1 MFDPKTVSLG
11 IAPIGWCNDDMPEL
25 GAENTFQQTVSE
37 MALAGFTGCEI
48 GNKYPTDPAEL
59 KKALDLRGMRIA
71 SRWYSSFI
79 LTRSMEEEEKDF
91 IANLDFLEA
100 VGANHINVS
109 EQSYSIQGKVDVPIL
124 TGGHKHVMNDEEWD
138 RFCKGLNRLGQI
150 ASERGFKLC
159 FHHHMG
165 TVVQTSEETDRMMSN
180 TDPRYVFLCYDTG
193 HFTFAGEDPLA
204 MLKKYVDRV
213 GHVHLKDMRLPVV
226 EEARKNNWSFLQSV
240 RNGAFTVPGDGN
252 VDFDPVFKVLSDA
265 DYQGWLLVEAEQDP
279 AKANPLEYAIKGRTY
294 IRERWEDPGPPH
306 RVSIPLFDI
315 KQEMFPMTYF
325 NKNKELKRG
334 YNAYID
340 ESTNYMGTLMNV
352 GLLVMEDGDTYTYE
366 SADREVAILLFEG
379 KVTYEYAGKTVEADR
394 PNCFH
399 HEAYCL
405 LAPKGTKI
413 TLTAHSHSELYMQDT
428 LNEKDYEPV
437 MYTPETVQT
446 QHAGSK
452 GELMGAMEREIK
464 TFFDYDNAPF
474 SNMVLG
480 EVLNRPGKWSSYPPH
495 HHPQPEVYFYRFD
508 YPHGFGAGFANG
520 DVYKTEQN
528 GCAVINHGFHSQV
541 VAPGY
546 AMCYAWG
553 IRHLEGDPWLK
564 TRIDD
569 KEHEWL
575 WKPDANDHIYPNH

>member
-124 TGGHKHVMNDEEWD
+124 TGGHKHVMNDAEWD

-226 EEARKNNWSFLQSV
+226 EEARRTTGPSCSPSAMALSPSPVTATWTSIPCSRCSPMPAIRAGCWWRLSRIPPRPILWSTLS
-240 RNGAFTVPGDGN
+240 RAVPTSGST
-252 VDFDPVFKVLSDA
+252 PVCKSRD
-265 DYQGWLLVEAEQDP
+265 
-279 AKANPLEYAIKGRTY
+279 GRT
-294 IRERWEDPGPPH
+294 PVLPTA
-306 RVSIPLFDI
+306 
-315 KQEMFPMTYF
+315 FPYHFLTS
-325 NKNKELKRG
+325 NR
-334 YNAYID
+334 
-340 ESTNYMGTLMNV
+340 
-352 GLLVMEDGDTYTYE
+352 
-366 SADREVAILLFEG
+366 R
-379 KVTYEYAGKTVEADR
+379 
-394 PNCFH
+394 CF
-399 HEAYCL
+399 
-405 LAPKGTKI
+405 
-413 TLTAHSHSELYMQDT
+413 Q
-428 LNEKDYEPV
+428 
-437 MYTPETVQT
+437 
-446 QHAGSK
+446 
-452 GELMGAMEREIK
+452 
-464 TFFDYDNAPF
+464 
-474 SNMVLG
+474 
-480 EVLNRPGKWSSYPPH
+480 
-495 HHPQPEVYFYRFD
+495 
-508 YPHGFGAGFANG
+508 
-520 DVYKTEQN
+520 
-528 GCAVINHGFHSQV
+528 
-541 VAPGY
+541 
-546 AMCYAWG
+546 
-553 IRHLEGDPWLK
+553 
-564 TRIDD
+564 
-569 KEHEWL
+569 
-575 WKPDANDHIYPNH
+575 